1 MILPCLFTFGSL
13 YGNKVLFGLLDSA
26 GLHPV
31 KVVSSDKVRP
41 LHAKPEPVP
50 PELDLLLI
58 GHECEDFLSAQGLMG
73 PLLHAMAEDMD
84 AAIRTQTSKRAQGT
98 DKRYQKQRDEHF
110 RMAYLMGVVK

>member
-1 MILPCLFTFGSL
+1 
-13 YGNKVLFGLLDSA
+13 
-26 GLHPV
+26 
-31 KVVSSDKVRP
+31 
-41 LHAKPEPVP
+41 
-50 PELDLLLI
+50 
-58 GHECEDFLSAQGLMG
+58 MG